1 MLLCDVDGSALC
13 DNADGGSSSAA
24 DAAAEEMPAAA
35 AEAAAAAAVPVAAEQ
50 PAPAKDAPAV
60 PAAAVAEPAIAA
72 DDFIPASGFEGAK
85 PGFAFKLGKHGLG
98 YYADVLHSS
107 PNSGGNTS
115 GGGGSVGGSD
125 SSSGASSKGKSVR
138 FRINGSIVEPSSTAA
153 PPTPAAAEA
162 EPPAGE
168 GPPMPRAA
176 PAAGPLPPGPR
187 HHWGQAL
194 QYLDRAVPVAPGRK
208 LALLARREDGK
219 LRFALRQGVGEP
231 VGRAP
236 WKIEWGGGA
245 SIENPHYQRV
255 HYCEL
260 LVGAAGCQSACVSL
274 LHLQRSLQRACV
286 LRACAVLGCSE
297 LSAGSV
303 PLARPAPGF
312 AVPSLTRSMSRRG
325 VPSCINLD
333 VFAGL

>member
-1 MLLCDVDGSALC
+1 MLLCEVDGSALC
-13 DNADGGSSSAA
+13 DDADGGGSSAA
-24 DAAAEEMPAAA
+24 DAAPEEMPAAA
-35 AEAAAAAAVPVAAEQ
+35 TALAAAAVLVAAEQ
-50 PAPAKDAPAV
+50 PAPAKDAPAA
-60 PAAAVAEPAIAA
+60 PAAAAAEPAVVA
-72 DDFIPASGFEGAK
+72 DDFIPASRFEGAK

-98 YYADVLHSS
+98 YYADVLYSS

-115 GGGGSVGGSD
+115 GGSSGGGSD
-125 SSSGASSKGKSVR
+125 SSSGPSSKGKSVR
-138 FRINGSIVEPSSTAA
+138 FNIDGSIVEASRAVA
-153 PPTPAAAEA
+153 PPTPAAAEG

-168 GPPMPRAA
+168 RPPMPRAA

-260 LVGAAGCQSACVSL
+260 LVGAAGCQSAP
-274 LHLQRSLQRACV
+274 LQRSLQRACV
-286 LRACAVLGCSE
+286 LRACALHGCSE
-297 LSAGSV
+297 LSAGSL
-303 PLARPAPGF
+303 PLARPAAVFLCPLWLGRCPARGSRLHQLGF
-312 AVPSLTRSMSRRG
+312 VRWPVNS
-325 VPSCINLD
+325 NQ
-333 VFAGL
+333 